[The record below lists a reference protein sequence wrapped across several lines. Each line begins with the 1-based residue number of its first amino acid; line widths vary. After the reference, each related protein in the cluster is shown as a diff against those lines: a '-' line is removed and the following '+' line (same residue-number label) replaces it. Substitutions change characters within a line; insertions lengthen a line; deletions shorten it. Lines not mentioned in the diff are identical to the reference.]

1 LLRPYAKSA
10 EILSH
15 SIYHDTKGFT
25 RLRRVRKDGRG
36 DATFLRR
43 TEMLLKN
50 SLTAEQKE
58 AMKELCDKKDSEWCK
73 TCRKAGMSKSGKKR

>member
-1 LLRPYAKSA
+1 
-10 EILSH
+10 
-15 SIYHDTKGFT
+15 
-25 RLRRVRKDGRG
+25 
-36 DATFLRR
+36 
-43 TEMLLKN
+43 MLLKN